1 MSIAAL
7 FTVVIAALLLR
18 VFVLHWR
25 RNRLDAKE
33 FQELPRATQ
42 LAILKERLLETPSVG
57 NLENLRDFC
66 HSYGN
71 EIDIES
77 YRPLLAEQLRLS
89 EQENAIALDDDL
101 YAKESVW
108 IDTIEPLEFNEAKEA
123 LAKGDKK
130 AYIDATLAGVL
141 RYYSDEKIE
150 NSLEQLVPDY
160 EKAGE
165 ILADYLELKELR
177 NLSEVDE
184 SSIKRLEDAKNAWV
198 QKLINA

>member
-1 MSIAAL
+1 MSIAVL
-7 FTVVIAALLLR
+7 FTIVIAALLLR

-33 FQELPRATQ
+33 FQELPKATQ
-42 LAILKERLLETPSVG
+42 LAILKERLLETPSVR

-66 HSYGN
+66 HARGTD
-71 EIDIES
+71 IDIET

-108 IDTIEPLEFNEAKEA
+108 MDTIEPLEFNEAKEA

-150 NSLEQLVPDY
+150 KTLELLVPDY
-160 EKAGE
+160 VKAGE

-184 SSIKRLEDAKNAWV
+184 SSIRRLEEAKNAWV
-198 QKLINA
+198 QKLINV